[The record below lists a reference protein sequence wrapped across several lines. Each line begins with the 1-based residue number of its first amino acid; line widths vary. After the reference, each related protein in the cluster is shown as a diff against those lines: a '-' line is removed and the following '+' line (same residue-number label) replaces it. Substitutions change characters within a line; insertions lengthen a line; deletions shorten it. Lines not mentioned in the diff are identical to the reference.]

1 MTELFNR
8 IAIIGGLLALAALS
22 WWLPMRLAGVGPAP
36 DTETRHEPDYT
47 IENFTAIAMDAIG
60 WRKHELR
67 AARLEHFPDDDTVEL
82 EKPYLIQ
89 YAPDGPPTHTRADHG
104 TASPDGKE
112 ILMQGNVRVTRGSG
126 PGQPAGQVVTQ
137 EMRVILQ

>member
-8 IAIIGGLLALAALS
+8 FAIGLGLLALAVLS
-22 WWLPMRLAGVGPAP
+22 WWLPMRLTGNSPAP
-36 DTETRHEPDYT
+36 DTEARHEPDYT

-60 WRKHELR
+60 WRKNELR
-67 AARLEHFPDDDTVEL
+67 AAKLEHFPDDDTIEL

-89 YAPDGPPTHTRADHG
+89 YTPDGPPTHTRADHG

-112 ILMQGNVRVTRGSG
+112 ILMQGNVRVTRGG
-126 PGQPAGQVVTQ
+126 GNGQPAGEVTTQ

>member
-1 MTELFNR
+1 MTGLFNR
-8 IAIIGGLLALAALS
+8 LAIALALLALAVLS
-22 WWLPMRLAGVGPAP
+22 WWLPMRLAGNGPAP
-36 DTETRHEPDYT
+36 DTEARHEPDYI

-82 EKPYLIQ
+82 DKPYLIQ
-89 YAPDGPPTHTRADHG
+89 YVPDGPPTHTRADHG
-104 TASPDGKE
+104 TATPDGKE

-126 PGQPAGQVVTQ
+126 AGQPAGEVTTQ

>member
-1 MTELFNR
+1 MTVPASRL
-8 IAIIGGLLALAALS
+8 ALLAGLVLLAALS
-22 WWLPMRLAGVGPAP
+22 WWLPLRLSDRGPVFES
-36 DTETRHEPDYT
+36 ETRHAPDYV

-67 AARLEHFPDDDTVEL
+67 AVRLEHYPDDDTVQL

-89 YAPDGPPTHTRADHG
+89 YVPGGPPTHTRADRG

-112 ILMQGNVRVTRGSG
+112 ILMRGNVRVTRGSG
-126 PGQPAGQVVTQ
+126 NRQVPGEVVAQ
-137 EMRVILQ
+137 EMQVILE